1 MTVPMYKKHA
11 MFMYWMC
18 VLVQLSGY
26 LTLKLQ
32 QNMQYSTEM
41 YLEARIS
48 NEHGLHNT
56 MLPPKTF
63 LP

>member
-41 YLEARIS
+41 YLGTYFQWAWVAQYYV
-48 NEHGLHNT
+48 T
-56 MLPPKTF
+56 T
-63 LP
+63 

>member
-1 MTVPMYKKHA
+1 
-11 MFMYWMC
+11 MYWMC
-18 VLVQLSGY
+18 VLVQLSRY

-32 QNMQYSTEM
+32 RNMQYSTEM

-56 MLPPKTF
+56 MLPPTTF